1 MSWGVIRVEWRKTL
15 AGAVAA
21 VLAGALAFAPSAY
34 ADMSGI
40 DVSGHQPAGVTR
52 MVDYDFAVVKVN
64 QGTGFVNGSWR
75 AQADGVVSRGKS
87 LGLYD
92 YAAGGNPVA
101 EADYFVALARPFVGR
116 AVLVLDWESRGNA
129 AWGDG
134 GWVRSWVNRVHSRT
148 NVWPMV
154 YVQASAIGQIPADVR
169 ATCGLWVA
177 QYGGNAATGYQSR
190 PWNYGRYGE
199 AMRQYSSNGRLAGY
213 PGPLDL
219 DCFRGG
225 RWQWNLY
232 ANPGSAVKPDVV
244 PAPAPRP
251 VPAPARRPVPQ
262 PANPPA
268 RRLAVRVRRGDTM
281 WGIASRYGAWPVSA
295 WRVPSG
301 NPNVVYPGQVVTYGG
316 SGAVPPAPRTRAY
329 VVRSGDSL
337 SGIAA
342 RLGVRAGSLTG
353 YRSGNPNLIYPGEV
367 LHY

>member
-1 MSWGVIRVEWRKTL
+1 
-15 AGAVAA
+15 
-21 VLAGALAFAPSAY
+21 
-34 ADMSGI
+34 MSGI
-40 DVSGHQPAGVTR
+40 DVSGWQPAGITR

-75 AQADGVVSRGKS
+75 VQADGVVSRGKS

-92 YAAGGNPVA
+92 YAAGGDPVA
-101 EADYFVALARPFVGR
+101 EADRFVSLARPYVGR
-116 AVLVLDWESRGNA
+116 AVLVLDWESRENA

-134 GWVRSWVNRVHSRT
+134 GWIRSWVDRVHGLT
-148 NVWPMV
+148 NVWPIV
-154 YVQASAIGQIPADVR
+154 YVQASAIGQIPSDVR

-177 QYGGNAATGYQSR
+177 QYGSAYPTGYQSR

-219 DCFRGG
+219 NYFRGE
-225 RWQWNLY
+225 RWQWDRY
-232 ANPGSAVKPDVV
+232 ADPGSAVKPDVV
-244 PAPAPRP
+244 PAPRPVPRPVPVP

-262 PANPPA
+262 PARPSG

-281 WGIASRYGAWPVSA
+281 WGIASRCRAWPVSA
-295 WRVPSG
+295 WHVPSG
-301 NPNVVYPGQVVTYGG
+301 NPNVVYPGQIVTYGG
-316 SGAVPPAPRTRAY
+316 SNGVSHVAGTRTY
-329 VVRSGDSL
+329 VVRPGDSL
-337 SGIAA
+337 SAIAA
-342 RLGVRAGSLTG
+342 RLGVRPGSLTG